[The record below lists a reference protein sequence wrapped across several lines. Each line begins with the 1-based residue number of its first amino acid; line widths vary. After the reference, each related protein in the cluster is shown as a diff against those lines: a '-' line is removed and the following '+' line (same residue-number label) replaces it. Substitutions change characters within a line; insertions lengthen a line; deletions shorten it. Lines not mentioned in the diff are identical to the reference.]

1 MKRIALAVTLLAT
14 LVSAGGAQSGV
25 EQATRIDYAT
35 SFGNFGRDAYV
46 FAAMERGFF
55 RNAGFDVNVT
65 PGTGSLDNIRLVAAG
80 RLDYAPVDIGALAV
94 AKAQESLP
102 VKVVA
107 VVHQNTLSAIFTL
120 EESGITQPRQ
130 LVGKSFADS
139 PASTVRVLF
148 PIYARKAGFDPS
160 RVTIRDAAP
169 PALPAL
175 LAARQ
180 VDAIGQFTVGKP
192 LVTRA
197 AGGRA
202 VRAFRYSSVMPN
214 MLGIGV
220 IASEEKLRTNPAEVR
235 AFTRALLR
243 GLAWSVDNPGRAGA
257 ILNENVP
264 LADPVVAAQELRIMR
279 QFVRNR
285 QTRQPGYGIG
295 YIDLNKMRSTISI
308 VRNGFRIT
316 RPMPATDLYST
327 VAVPARTP
335 RR

>member
-1 MKRIALAVTLLAT
+1 VKRIAVAAVLVGT
-14 LVSAGGAQSGV
+14 LVAASGAQSGTG
-25 EQATRIDYAT
+25 QATEIDYAT

-46 FAAMERGFF
+46 YAAIERGFF
-55 RNAGFDVNVT
+55 RQAGFDVKVT

-80 RLDYAPVDIGALAV
+80 RLDYAPVDIGALVV

-107 VVHQNTLSAIFTL
+107 VVHQNTLSSIFTL
-120 EESGITQPRQ
+120 EESNITQPRQ
-130 LVGKSFADS
+130 LEGKSFADS

-148 PIYARKAGFDPS
+148 PLYARKAGFDPS

-175 LAARQ
+175 LATKQ

-192 LVTRA
+192 LVSRA
-197 AGGRA
+197 AGGRSI
-202 VRAFRYSSVMPN
+202 RAFRYASVMPN
-214 MLGIGV
+214 MLGIGI
-220 IASEEKLRTNPAEVR
+220 IASEEKLRTRPSEVR
-235 AFTRALLR
+235 AFTRGLLR
-243 GLAWSVDNPGRAGA
+243 GLAWSVDNAGGAGA
-257 ILNENVP
+257 ILHERVP
-264 LADPVVAAQELRIMR
+264 LAEPVVAAQELRIMR

-285 QTRQPGYGIG
+285 QTRQRGYGVG
-295 YIDLNKMRSTISI
+295 YIDLSKIASTISI

-316 RPMPATDLYST
+316 RPMPLTDLYST
-327 VAVPARTP
+327 VAVPAQRP